1 MLIASG
7 LVMIFV
13 VSAVTGFFVAAE
25 FSFVAAD
32 RNRLTA
38 RAEQG
43 EVGAARA
50 LRVTEQLSF
59 MLSGAQLGITVT
71 ALLAGFLAEPYLG
84 EGLAELLGVAGVPAA
99 AGTPVAVA
107 LALLVATVTQMVLGE
122 LAPKNWAIAAPETLA
137 CRLSRSVLA
146 YLAVARPLIRIFDV
160 SAVRLL
166 RMVGIEPVEELPQG
180 ATADDLDRIIAASE
194 ATGDLDPW
202 TSRLL
207 DRGLDFRT
215 RTAQE
220 VMTPRVDVVGIAAT
234 EPVAQV
240 VKLLDTGRSRFP
252 VYGQDEDDL
261 VGVVGLAEVVTV
273 PARARAGT
281 PVVSVASPPLLVPA
295 SLPLPVVLER
305 LRTEHRQVACV
316 IDEFGGFA
324 GVVSFEDIAEE
335 LVGQILGEEDP
346 AEEGVRRE
354 PGGAWLVP
362 ARWRVDEVAE
372 ATGLQLPTS
381 SAYDS
386 VGGLVNAR
394 LGRLPRQGDQIRLS
408 LGPDPRGEDPWER
421 EVVLD
426 VVAVRGRSVR
436 TARISVLVPDRG
448 QR

>member
-1 MLIASG
+1 MLMVSG

-32 RNRLTA
+32 RNRLAA

-50 LRVTEQLSF
+50 LRVTGQLSF

-99 AGTPVAVA
+99 VGTPAAVA

-122 LAPKNWAIAAPETLA
+122 LAPKNWAIAAPEALA

-234 EPVAQV
+234 EPVARV

-252 VYGQDEDDL
+252 VYGQDQDDL

-273 PARARAGT
+273 PARARAVT
-281 PVVSVASPPLLVPA
+281 PVASVASPPLLVPA

-324 GVVSFEDIAEE
+324 GVISFEDIAEE

-346 AEEGVRRE
+346 AEEGARRE
-354 PGGAWLVP
+354 PDGAWLVP

-372 ATGLQLPTS
+372 ATGLQLPAS

-394 LGRLPRQGDQIRLS
+394 LGRLPRQGDQIRLV

-448 QR
+448 RK